1 MNLLQGN
8 KALSEFVSEYMSG
21 PHVFCDFRC
30 ARLEVR
36 RELMARVVPLS
47 SAVVCIESIP
57 AYAGVVVRGYYSWCM
72 SGSLAGQFRL
82 WYALRVYQLML
93 GW

>member
-1 MNLLQGN
+1 MNLSLNTYLCMSSVTLGVHG
-8 KALSEFVSEYMSG
+8 LSEKGLVA
-21 PHVFCDFRC
+21 H
-30 ARLEVR
+30 
-36 RELMARVVPLS
+36 VVPLS

-57 AYAGVVVRGYYSWCM
+57 AYAVVVDLGYYSWCM

-93 GW
+93 G

>member
-1 MNLLQGN
+1 MCGSAHYLVLW
-8 KALSEFVSEYMSG
+8 L
-21 PHVFCDFRC
+21 
-30 ARLEVR
+30 ARSIHEGGWGGGGC
-36 RELMARVVPLS
+36 
-47 SAVVCIESIP
+47 SAVVCIESVP
-57 AYAGVVVRGYYSWCM
+57 AYPGVVVRDYYSWCM

>member
-1 MNLLQGN
+1 MEEGG
-8 KALSEFVSEYMSG
+8 V
-21 PHVFCDFRC
+21 
-30 ARLEVR
+30 
-36 RELMARVVPLS
+36 S

-57 AYAGVVVRGYYSWCM
+57 AYAGVVVRGCHFWCM

-82 WYALRVYQLML
+82 WCVLRVYQLML